1 MKHTETSLRTK
12 IHRAFLVALGSPT
25 LTPGLALGTSRAV
38 WQITEV
44 FEFLARMGRYG
55 FYPSGAIVSI
65 CLKNTQGRN
74 LWVDDPQRMPFLDQK
89 KPARSKSKSNEKFQR

>member
-1 MKHTETSLRTK
+1 LHYLALREDWFAESDWDKDKGRT
-12 IHRAFLVALGSPT
+12 I
-25 LTPGLALGTSRAV
+25 TPGLALGTSRAV